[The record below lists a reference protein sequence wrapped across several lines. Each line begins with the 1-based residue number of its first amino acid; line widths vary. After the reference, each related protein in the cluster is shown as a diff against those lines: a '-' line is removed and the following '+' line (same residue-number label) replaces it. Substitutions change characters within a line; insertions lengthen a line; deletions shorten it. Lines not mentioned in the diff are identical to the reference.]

1 MGQYTT
7 AHDECNFLYSSPF
20 LTRRYSKIHGQN
32 YIEHSDL
39 FNVFIHGQNYVE
51 HSDLFNVFIHGQNYI
66 EHLEL
71 FNVIPQI
78 GHHFKNS
85 TGLVSP

>member
-39 FNVFIHGQNYVE
+39 FNAFIHGKNYME
-51 HSDLFNVFIHGQNYI
+51 HLDLFNI
-66 EHLEL
+66 
-71 FNVIPQI
+71 IPQI